1 MKGRARTIA
10 LVTLAAAALAALAT
24 AATALAHGGGAVGK
38 VGGSLRGGAS
48 TSTLVTDAAKRLNV
62 TRAKLV
68 DAIEDAARGRIDQA
82 ATDGDI
88 RKEDVADLEEDVAD
102 NLSTAMAISQT
113 RTVASNLGITTA
125 KLNDAFRASRKGALQ
140 ARIDEA
146 LKTDRIDK
154 ERADELKDEL
164 DDAELPG
171 YKAGL
176 FALGAGF
183 GAGFWHGPRGR

>member
-1 MKGRARTIA
+1 MNGRARTVA

-24 AATALAHGGGAVGK
+24 AATAMAHGGGPGKAGGLRGAVGA
-38 VGGSLRGGAS
+38 G

-68 DAIEDAARGRIDQA
+68 DAIEDSARSRIDQA

-88 RKEDVADLEEDVAD
+88 RKEDVAELKEDVSD
-102 NLSTAMAISQT
+102 DLSTAMGISQT

-125 KLNDAFRASRKGALQ
+125 KLNDAFRASRKAAMQ
-140 ARIDEA
+140 ARIDAA
-146 LKTDRIDK
+146 LEDDRIDK

-183 GAGFWHGPRGR
+183 GFGFGHGPRGR

>member
-1 MKGRARTIA
+1 MNGRGSRTIV

-24 AATALAHGGGAVGK
+24 AATAMAHGGGPGK
-38 VGGSLRGGAS
+38 GGGLRGPMGAS
-48 TSTLVTDAAKRLNV
+48 TSALVTDAAKRLNV

-68 DAIEDAARGRIDQA
+68 DAIEDSARSRIDQA

-88 RKEDVADLEEDVAD
+88 RKDDVADLKEDVSD
-102 NLSTAMAISQT
+102 NLSTAMALSQT

-125 KLNDAFRASRKGALQ
+125 KLNDAFRAARKAAIQ
-140 ARIDEA
+140 ARIDDA
-146 LKTDRIDK
+146 LEDDRIDK

-176 FALGAGF
+176 FAVGAGF
-183 GAGFWHGPRGR
+183 GPGPRGR

>member
-1 MKGRARTIA
+1 MNGRGSRTIV

-24 AATALAHGGGAVGK
+24 AATAMAHGGGPGK
-38 VGGSLRGGAS
+38 GGGLRGPMGAS
-48 TSTLVTDAAKRLNV
+48 TSALVTDAAKRLNV

-68 DAIEDAARGRIDQA
+68 DAIEDSARSLIDQA

-88 RKEDVADLEEDVAD
+88 RKDDVADLKEDVAD
-102 NLSTAMAISQT
+102 NLSAAMALSQT
-113 RTVASNLGITTA
+113 RTVASNLGITTTR
-125 KLNDAFRASRKGALQ
+125 LNDAFRAARKAAIQ
-140 ARIDEA
+140 ARIDDA
-146 LKTDRIDK
+146 LEDDRIDK

-176 FALGAGF
+176 FAVGAGF
-183 GAGFWHGPRGR
+183 GPGPRGR